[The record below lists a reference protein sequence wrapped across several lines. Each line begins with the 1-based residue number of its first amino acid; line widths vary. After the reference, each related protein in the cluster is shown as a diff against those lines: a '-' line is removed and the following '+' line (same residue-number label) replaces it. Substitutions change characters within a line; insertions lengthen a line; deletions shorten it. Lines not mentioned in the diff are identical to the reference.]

1 MKESNAPAAALPQY
15 REPEQSGR
23 PLWLRVAA
31 FDDEEIE
38 LRFSFAQR
46 DCGLVVR
53 RAIAV
58 ERRAIARKFE
68 HDGPRTHLALRHLAA
83 AAAHQKAS
91 AESPEWH
98 HVGGHVRLV
107 ALGIGD
113 VDMRDPVTSARRR
126 RGWRGGRIRLH
137 AIMALD
143 DHEVADRMGKPQ
155 RSGALVF
162 RRAIASKGDGI
173 VGKF

>member
-83 AAAHQKAS
+83 AAAHQTAS

-98 HVGGHVRLV
+98 HVGGHVGLV
-107 ALGIGD
+107 AFRIAHID
-113 VDMRDPVTSARRR
+113 VRNPIALRHLDLPVTASRRR
-126 RGWRGGRIRLH
+126 
-137 AIMALD
+137 
-143 DHEVADRMGKPQ
+143 
-155 RSGALVF
+155 S
-162 RRAIASKGDGI
+162 RR
-173 VGKF
+173 

>member
-58 ERRAIARKFE
+58 ERRAKLGNSSTTVRARTLPSATSRRP
-68 HDGPRTHLALRHLAA
+68 PRTRKRPPNLPNGTMSAVMYAL
-83 AAAHQKAS
+83 
-91 AESPEWH
+91 
-98 HVGGHVRLV
+98 
-107 ALGIGD
+107 
-113 VDMRDPVTSARRR
+113 
-126 RGWRGGRIRLH
+126 
-137 AIMALD
+137 
-143 DHEVADRMGKPQ
+143 
-155 RSGALVF
+155 
-162 RRAIASKGDGI
+162 
-173 VGKF
+173 